1 VNETDVTNEV
11 TGERPLDPPRR
22 GREVFYPV
30 LHVVAVLAAY
40 VVVGAAAGWLWYKL
54 WTPAEGTV
62 VGHIWFADGDALR
75 GAFSGTGL
83 YVLVAAAAGFG
94 VGLVCAFLGGRR
106 PVLTLVA
113 ALAGSVLAAWLM
125 LKIGQDLGPA
135 DPQELART
143 ARDQSRLPSA
153 LRVSGLSPR
162 LAFPGGTLAALALV
176 FLVFPGNSREA
187 SSRGEPRG

>member
-1 VNETDVTNEV
+1 VSEIHVTDEV

-30 LHVVAVLAAY
+30 LHVIAILAAY
-40 VVVGAAAGWLWYKL
+40 VVAGAAAGWAWFKL
-54 WTPAEGTV
+54 WTPAQGV
-62 VGHIWFADGDALR
+62 VVNHIWFADGDALR

-83 YVLVAAAAGFG
+83 YVLVAAGTGFG
-94 VGLVCAFLGGRR
+94 LGLVSAFLGGRR

-135 DPQELART
+135 DPQELAKSAADRT
-143 ARDQSRLPSA
+143 RLSSA

-176 FLVFPGNSREA
+176 FLVFPDKSREA
-187 SSRGEPRG
+187 TPRAEPPG